1 MKNLIMFLALCG
13 LTLTAC
19 SNNGETNSETPVET
33 PQDSVSTTDT
43 VPAYS
48 DTTRP
53 L

>member
-1 MKNLIMFLALCG
+1 MKNLFMLMVLCG

-19 SNNGETNSETPVET
+19 SNNGEDNGETPVET

-48 DTTRP
+48 DTIRP

>member
-1 MKNLIMFLALCG
+1 MKNLIMFLVLCG
-13 LTLTAC
+13 LTFTAC
-19 SNNGETNSETPVET
+19 SNNSENNSETPVET

-43 VPAYS
+43 VPDYI

>member
-1 MKNLIMFLALCG
+1 MKNLFMFMVLCG

-19 SNNGETNSETPVET
+19 SNNGETPVET

-48 DTTRP
+48 DTIRP